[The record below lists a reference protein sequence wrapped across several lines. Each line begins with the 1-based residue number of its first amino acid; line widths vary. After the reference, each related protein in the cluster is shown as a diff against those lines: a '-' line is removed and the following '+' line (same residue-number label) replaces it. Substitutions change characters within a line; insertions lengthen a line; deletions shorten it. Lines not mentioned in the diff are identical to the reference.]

1 MRSDAAARR
10 RLIALAGAAATAL
23 LIGIAVGAEA
33 GDERD
38 AEQTGSGRQRAPAA
52 ERLPLT
58 RAVGQLLVSS
68 FDGTS
73 VPEYVQR
80 RLRQGQTAGVI
91 LFGQNATTRA
101 GFRRLARAL
110 QRAAHGG
117 ALVAVDQEGGE
128 IRTLRF
134 SGPAAAQALQGDPA
148 AVGRQARAAG
158 RALRAAGVNVALT
171 PVADVPAGPATALA
185 SRAFVGDARGIAARV
200 RASVSGWRAGGVA
213 ATAKHFPGLG
223 GALANTDDVAT
234 TVDLREARDLPPF
247 RAAIAADVPLVMLSH
262 ALYPA
267 LDGKRIASQSHAIA
281 TGLLRDRL
289 GFRGVTVTD
298 SVEAQAV
305 LDRSGVAAA
314 AERSVA
320 AGADLILMT
329 GSGSWNAVYPRLLRR
344 ARRDPAFR
352 ARVRKSAARVLQ
364 LKRRLGLGTRASE

>member
-10 RLIALAGAAATAL
+10 RLTALAGAAAIAL
-23 LIGIAVGAEA
+23 LIGIAVGAGA
-33 GDERD
+33 GNEQDTER
-38 AEQTGSGRQRAPAA
+38 AGGGRQLLPAA
-52 ERLPLT
+52 ERLPLP

-68 FDGTS
+68 FDGTN
-73 VPEYVQR
+73 VPEYIRR
-80 RLRQGQTAGVI
+80 RLREGQTAGVI

-101 GFRRLARAL
+101 DFRRLGRAL
-110 QRAAHGG
+110 QRAARGG

-134 SGPAAAQALQGDPA
+134 ARPVASQALQGDPA
-148 AVGRQARAAG
+148 AVGRQARAAA
-158 RALRAAGVNVALT
+158 RQLRAAGANVALA
-171 PVADVPAGPATALA
+171 PVADVPASPATALA
-185 SRAFVGDARGIAARV
+185 SRAFAGAAADVAARV
-200 RASVSGWRAGGVA
+200 RASVRGWRAGGVG

-223 GALANTDDVAT
+223 GAMANTDDAAA
-234 TVDLREARDLPPF
+234 TVDLLETRDLPPF

-267 LDGKRIASQSHAIA
+267 LDRRRIASQSPAIA

-305 LDRSGVAAA
+305 LDRSGVATA

-329 GSGSWNAVYPRLLRR
+329 GSGSWNQVYPRLLRR

-352 ARVRKSAARVLQ
+352 ARVRQAATRVLE
-364 LKRRLGLGTRASE
+364 LKRSLGLRGPAG